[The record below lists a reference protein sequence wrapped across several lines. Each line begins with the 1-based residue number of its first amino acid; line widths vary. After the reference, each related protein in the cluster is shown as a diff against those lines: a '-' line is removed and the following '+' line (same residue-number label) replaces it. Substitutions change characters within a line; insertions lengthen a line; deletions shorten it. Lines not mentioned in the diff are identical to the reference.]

1 MPTKIILGP
10 LMIEYKQFKPN
21 ITPYNDNSHCGFHK
35 GESCLNWLWLN
46 DLVDSMDPVKN
57 KYQINREGQ
66 VAVETCG
73 YICYH

>member
-10 LMIEYKQFKPN
+10 LMIEYTQVQPN

-46 DLVDSMDPVKN
+46 DFVDSVDPRQKQISN
-57 KYQINREGQ
+57 KSGG
-66 VAVETCG
+66 TGSCG
-73 YICYH
+73 NL